1 MTMAGRAVPTDPTG
15 RIGGATIAHFGRPA
29 AGPPS
34 PTVTARF
41 GPVASDRQTAPTN
54 PTDSGEGRRRS
65 LDLRVRP
72 PATDRPIGRFGRRLT
87 DRAAGRLVLA
97 ARHRVSGN
105 ARQRRATARP
115 GRQARMRFATD
126 RLPDRVDDRRRLA
139 DRMSSAIGRTSA
151 A

>member
-1 MTMAGRAVPTDPTG
+1 MAGRTVPTDPTS
-15 RIGGATIAHFGRPA
+15 RIGGATIDHFGRPA
-29 AGPPS
+29 S
-34 PTVTARF
+34 ARF
-41 GPVASDRQTAPTN
+41 DRAVSARSGRVASGRQTAPNN
-54 PTDSGEGRRRS
+54 PTGSGEGRRRS
-65 LDLRVRP
+65 RDLRVRP
-72 PATDRPIGRFGRRLT
+72 PVTVRPIGRFGRRLT